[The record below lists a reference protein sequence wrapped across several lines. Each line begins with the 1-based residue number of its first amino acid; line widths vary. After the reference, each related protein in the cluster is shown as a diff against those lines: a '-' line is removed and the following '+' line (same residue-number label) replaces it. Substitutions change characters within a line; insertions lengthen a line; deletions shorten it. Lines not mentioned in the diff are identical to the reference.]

1 MPSSKQEGISRRN
14 DTLKVSVSTNRR
26 NRNRESR
33 REEKEDFRENLYL
46 NLSGHTYTSRITEKN
61 TNSKMPPS

>member
-33 REEKEDFRENLYL
+33 REEKEDFRGNLYL
-46 NLSGHTYTSRITEKN
+46 NLSGRTYTSRITEKN